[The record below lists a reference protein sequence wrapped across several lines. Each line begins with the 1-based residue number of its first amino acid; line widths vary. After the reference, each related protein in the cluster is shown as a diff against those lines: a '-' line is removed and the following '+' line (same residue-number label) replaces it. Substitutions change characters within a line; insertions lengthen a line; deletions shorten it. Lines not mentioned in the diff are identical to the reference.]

1 MSRPILSLLALSLLT
16 LAPTACGR
24 DVTTDDRV
32 YAPVDDAIVDVGGEK
47 PADEPPEGEDDEIVT
62 PPDDDCGPGLC
73 FSEEDAAALDANA
86 SALASCEA
94 VEPHDFEDTGT
105 VVISQLDLVEQEGG
119 WALAVAIADPSG
131 RGAYDYPGFAIE
143 TTGGAEVLLSSF
155 EQEGAVAADY
165 MEHQGYGVSGCD
177 PFGATFPL
185 ALTDGEEVKLKVVAW
200 HDLGDNIVDEI
211 TFSLRLP

>member
-1 MSRPILSLLALSLLT
+1 MSRPALCPLALALFTCSLS
-16 LAPTACGR
+16 ACGA
-24 DVTTDDRV
+24 DDITADDLV
-32 YAPVDDAIVDVGGEK
+32 YAPADVDVDVDDEV
-47 PADEPPEGEDDEIVT
+47 PADDT
-62 PPDDDCGPGLC
+62 PPAATCGPGLC

-105 VVISQLDLVEQEGG
+105 VVISQLELVEQEAGG

-131 RGAYDYPGFAIE
+131 RGAYDYPGFAVE
-143 TTGGAEVLLSSF
+143 ATDGAEVLLSSF
-155 EQEGAVAADY
+155 EQEGAAPSDR
-165 MEHQGYGVSGCD
+165 MGHQGYGVSGCD

-185 ALTDGEEVKLKVVAW
+185 ALAAGEEVKLKVVAW
-200 HDLGDNIVDEI
+200 HDLGDHVVDEI